1 MAQLREPEVRNFIRI
16 VTSLLDILETHE
28 EVYRDFTLKA
38 DVPDLYWIDLLDPYS
53 EPDPVSLKQQQNA
66 EIHNFSNYYW

>member
-53 EPDPVSLKQQQNA
+53 EPKQQQNV
-66 EIHNFSNYYW
+66 EIHNFSNSYR